1 MRAIK
6 LRRRI
11 FLLSKEVRSLKIQLR
26 FVTKRASYLL
36 DYIRSKEPNFDIDQ
50 HVDPKSDNIKTNNSF
65 NFTQRSPIIDDLD
78 HNLIVKCPNNRNY
91 SDETKFFCYTIYSI
105 SSSAYRVVRS
115 ELPFPSEQRLRKI
128 FSPYVQKVE
137 KQLTDINSIEQI
149 LNERGSL
156 FGQNVIK
163 CTLSV
168 DAFSINTLDDND
180 NYSFLYLILPFDT
193 NIRPFPLHLETKE
206 TGNANSNSFNKIK
219 FIIEKSKNT
228 KFKIILVS
236 VDGDRYYDPL
246 FSIAFNFLK
255 EKFFKNVNSI
265 NLQSVFEF
273 FETFSDVYMNSDPL
287 HIFKNFRSKLL
298 TDLTVVNPQTK
309 NSPINSEAIE
319 DNLHLG
325 SALTDRGSLAKLHDC
340 YPINIFTIGNS
351 IKIFYKSN
359 PETFFF
365 FIVLSFWNELLLN
378 TNLSLYTRQ
387 YFLETIILIFIK
399 FYSFFENNK
408 IPETIALKKCSDG
421 RSVLWISH
429 AKAIRIINTLFV
441 QYYAISLKSLND
453 FLTAFDRFCS
463 HPTENFIGL
472 IRMLCDYDN
481 PFKTI
486 LHNLSRYEYVNR
498 VAKNI
503 YVKKQPKRLN
513 LGGVPLIE
521 KEVKFSFDH
530 SAFEL
535 CELLFSYMDEKFDEN
550 LMKELILSLELLNGN
565 APFRTKNVPNRT
577 SGGQIMLKLVSISQ
591 YKRKIWSNQEIHFID
606 NSLWLKKD
614 ILNDEYCA
622 KFNCS
627 KDELNKIIQERYIEI
642 SKRE

>member
-168 DAFSINTLDDND
+168 DAFSINTLDAND
-180 NYSFLYLILPFDT
+180 NYSFLYFILPFDT

-206 TGNANSNSFNKIK
+206 TGNANSNTFDKIK

-265 NLQSVFEF
+265 DLQSVFEF

-319 DNLHLG
+319 DILHLG

-365 FIVLSFWNELLLN
+365 F
-378 TNLSLYTRQ
+378 
-387 YFLETIILIFIK
+387 
-399 FYSFFENNK
+399 FFFFFGMN
-408 IPETIALKKCSDG
+408 
-421 RSVLWISH
+421 
-429 AKAIRIINTLFV
+429 
-441 QYYAISLKSLND
+441 
-453 FLTAFDRFCS
+453 
-463 HPTENFIGL
+463 
-472 IRMLCDYDN
+472 
-481 PFKTI
+481 
-486 LHNLSRYEYVNR
+486 
-498 VAKNI
+498 
-503 YVKKQPKRLN
+503 
-513 LGGVPLIE
+513 
-521 KEVKFSFDH
+521 
-530 SAFEL
+530 
-535 CELLFSYMDEKFDEN
+535 
-550 LMKELILSLELLNGN
+550 
-565 APFRTKNVPNRT
+565 
-577 SGGQIMLKLVSISQ
+577 
-591 YKRKIWSNQEIHFID
+591 
-606 NSLWLKKD
+606 
-614 ILNDEYCA
+614 YC
-622 KFNCS
+622 
-627 KDELNKIIQERYIEI
+627 
-642 SKRE
+642 

>member
-1 MRAIK
+1 M
-6 LRRRI
+6 
-11 FLLSKEVRSLKIQLR
+11 
-26 FVTKRASYLL
+26 
-36 DYIRSKEPNFDIDQ
+36 
-50 HVDPKSDNIKTNNSF
+50 
-65 NFTQRSPIIDDLD
+65 
-78 HNLIVKCPNNRNY
+78 
-91 SDETKFFCYTIYSI
+91 
-105 SSSAYRVVRS
+105 
-115 ELPFPSEQRLRKI
+115 
-128 FSPYVQKVE
+128 E

-163 CTLSV
+163 CTLCV
-168 DAFSINTLDDND
+168 DAFSINTLDAND

-206 TGNANSNSFNKIK
+206 TGNANSNTFDKIK

-319 DNLHLG
+319 DILHLG
-325 SALTDRGSLAKLHDC
+325 SALTDRGSYSSFSSLAKLHDC

-351 IKIFYKSN
+351 IKIFYESN

-421 RSVLWISH
+421 KSVLWISQS
-429 AKAIRIINTLFV
+429 NTNNK
-441 QYYAISLKSLND
+441 Y
-453 FLTAFDRFCS
+453 TFCS
-463 HPTENFIGL
+463 I
-472 IRMLCDYDN
+472 LCDI
-481 PFKTI
+481 FK
-486 LHNLSRYEYVNR
+486 VF
-498 VAKNI
+498 K
-503 YVKKQPKRLN
+503 
-513 LGGVPLIE
+513 
-521 KEVKFSFDH
+521 
-530 SAFEL
+530 
-535 CELLFSYMDEKFDEN
+535 
-550 LMKELILSLELLNGN
+550 
-565 APFRTKNVPNRT
+565 
-577 SGGQIMLKLVSISQ
+577 
-591 YKRKIWSNQEIHFID
+591 
-606 NSLWLKKD
+606 
-614 ILNDEYCA
+614 
-622 KFNCS
+622 
-627 KDELNKIIQERYIEI
+627 
-642 SKRE
+642 